1 MPITPFQRLLGTTA
15 LSDSATGVVI
25 VAGALIAQTSTGS
38 PLAVAAVS
46 TAASLPWLLF
56 AVPGGVLVD
65 STDRGRL
72 LRLAQLG
79 RGLVLLVTG
88 LLLSTGISPVPVLV
102 ISVFLVVCLQLLSDT
117 AAEVTIPEL
126 VPPEKLTGA
135 NGAMS
140 VATRLSQQA
149 LGPVV
154 AGVAASL
161 AIGLPAV
168 AAGVA
173 CLAAAWLLRGI
184 ALPSAPVGRGR
195 PGLRS
200 GFRPVLRQPILL
212 ALFGVSGTTMA
223 AYAAFLVP
231 FLGYARGPLGLS
243 ETGYGLLLGASG
255 VGAAVGSLLSG
266 RCERRWGRARLLQLT
281 RVGWAVYFAAPLVL
295 QGWVLGAVMTLA
307 SVLGGMWQAVSMS
320 VRQRTVVRAE
330 LGRVGGA
337 FRMINYGSTPI
348 GAALGGLLA
357 VLVPAQAVFAGCAV
371 VMLVTILPLRRWV
384 SEARLV
390 AAEEGVRLK

>member
-1 MPITPFQRLLGTTA
+1 MAGT
-15 LSDSATGVVI
+15 
-25 VAGALIAQTSTGS
+25 LIAETTTGS

-79 RGLVLLVTG
+79 RGLVLLLTG

-102 ISVFLVVCLQLLSDT
+102 VSVFLVVCLQLLSDT

-126 VPPEKLTGA
+126 VPPDKLTGA

-184 ALPSAPVGRGR
+184 ALPAAPVTRSR

-212 ALFGVSGTTMA
+212 ALFGVSGTAMA
-223 AYAAFLVP
+223 AYAAFLIP
-231 FLGYARGPLGLS
+231 FLGFARGPLGLS
-243 ETGYGLLLGASG
+243 ETGYGLLLGATG

-266 RCERRWGRARLLQLT
+266 RCERWWGRARLLQLT

-295 QGWVLGAVMTLA
+295 QGWALGAVMTLA

-337 FRMINYGSTPI
+337 FRMINYGSSPI
-348 GAALGGLLA
+348 GAALGGVLA

-371 VMLVTILPLRRWV
+371 LMLVTILPLRRWV
-384 SEARLV
+384 SESRLV
-390 AAEEGVRLK
+390 AAEEGVHAK